1 MVNGYGI
8 KIVIIIKIKDISSY
22 LKNIKIEDYYTLIK
36 KALIYTN
43 KNIKE
48 KFIYNWDL
56 KDDIANFSIKL
67 EISNSNDNIQN
78 KFQYLLV
85 NIELHSV
92 KSENKKKVYQL
103 IYEDTANEYLK
114 MKNENEF
121 LLETNDKLQKE
132 QNEFSKQMDVI
143 INDKKKLEEV
153 YLLKFRELL
162 NEKKRKIKNLMLALK
177 GKEEIINEYK
187 KINQNTF
194 NNDEIKTNNNIDNSN
209 KKEGH
214 INDQK
219 MKELDIDTKNIRKR
233 KRSNNSLNSN
243 VDELLK
249 NENKMDIDSK
259 EPSSKINN
267 NNSIK
272 GISNNILLNSN
283 DHNETKNNI
292 IDNDNNNNNN
302 NNNNNVSD
310 TDTDSDF
317 NAFSLIP
324 NIEVRSYTGSY
335 KMPTLSSSIDLYNT
349 STPTEANKENRK
361 NTEENKNSTKE
372 DESTT
377 DDDIDK
383 LLDLI

>member
-1 MVNGYGI
+1 
-8 KIVIIIKIKDISSY
+8 
-22 LKNIKIEDYYTLIK
+22 
-36 KALIYTN
+36 
-43 KNIKE
+43 
-48 KFIYNWDL
+48 
-56 KDDIANFSIKL
+56 
-67 EISNSNDNIQN
+67 
-78 KFQYLLV
+78 
-85 NIELHSV
+85 
-92 KSENKKKVYQL
+92 
-103 IYEDTANEYLK
+103 

-249 NENKMDIDSK
+249 MKIKWILIQRNPHLKLIIIIQLK
-259 EPSSKINN
+259 E
-267 NNSIK
+267 
-272 GISNNILLNSN
+272 
-283 DHNETKNNI
+283 
-292 IDNDNNNNNN
+292 
-302 NNNNNVSD
+302 
-310 TDTDSDF
+310 
-317 NAFSLIP
+317 
-324 NIEVRSYTGSY
+324 
-335 KMPTLSSSIDLYNT
+335 
-349 STPTEANKENRK
+349 
-361 NTEENKNSTKE
+361 
-372 DESTT
+372 
-377 DDDIDK
+377 
-383 LLDLI
+383 

>member
-1 MVNGYGI
+1 MYI
-8 KIVIIIKIKDISSY
+8 EKHFLK
-22 LKNIKIEDYYTLIK
+22 KNIYI
-36 KALIYTN
+36 
-43 KNIKE
+43 
-48 KFIYNWDL
+48 
-56 KDDIANFSIKL
+56 
-67 EISNSNDNIQN
+67 
-78 KFQYLLV
+78 
-85 NIELHSV
+85 
-92 KSENKKKVYQL
+92 
-103 IYEDTANEYLK
+103 
-114 MKNENEF
+114 
-121 LLETNDKLQKE
+121 
-132 QNEFSKQMDVI
+132 
-143 INDKKKLEEV
+143 
-153 YLLKFRELL
+153 FR
-162 NEKKRKIKNLMLALK
+162 
-177 GKEEIINEYK
+177 
-187 KINQNTF
+187 
-194 NNDEIKTNNNIDNSN
+194 KTNNNIDNSN